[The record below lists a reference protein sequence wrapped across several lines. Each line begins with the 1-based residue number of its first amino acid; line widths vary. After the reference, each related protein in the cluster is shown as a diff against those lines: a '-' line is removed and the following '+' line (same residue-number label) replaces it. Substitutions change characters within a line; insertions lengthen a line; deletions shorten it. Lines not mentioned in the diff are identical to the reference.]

1 MSCFKITICDDGV
14 YEVTGPM
21 VQKYFEITDFT
32 HDANVKMFAR
42 RLRHLGVDD
51 ALRNLGVKH
60 GDTVRI
66 LGYEFEF
73 LD

>member
-1 MSCFKITICDDGV
+1 
-14 YEVTGPM
+14 M
-21 VQKYFEITDFT
+21 VKKYFEVTDFT

-42 RLRHLGVDD
+42 RLRILGVDEE
-51 ALRNLGVKH
+51 LRRLGVKH
-60 GDTVRI
+60 GDTVRV